1 MSPNEPHEG
10 NGPGEAT
17 GDEGPEQRSS
27 EPSTRGETEQDPQ
40 EGAGQVDEHNPQ
52 QSRDPE
58 QAEQAG
64 HAEQSAD
71 EPRPED
77 GGDTTGIR
85 GGGSDEVSRSF
96 EDELFEGESEGELSE
111 PAPDAASGG
120 SAAPGGAGDSGASV
134 PPGIPTTPGDPA
146 PWQQPPGWAAGPG
159 GEERPEFAPPAE
171 QQNGPPAGAGGPF
184 SGASGWQPPAGHG
197 DAGASGWQPPSGY
210 ENSGASGWQPPSG
223 HGDTGSFSRPEDA
236 YAAYRGGFV
245 GGYAGSGGQAPPPGG
260 GQGET
265 ASFGTGG
272 QGHPPGGMPPYGP
285 GHPQGHFPPQEPGK
299 RTGRVITVAA
309 ITALVT
315 SLVVGSV
322 VAVGSAFL
330 FSGGLGSPVSSLEQ
344 EGESTATE
352 GEVGDVSEQV
362 LPSVVSIQASGGG
375 GSGVII
381 SSDGQILTNSHVV
394 QAAEDGQLEVMFN
407 DGSGAPAEVLGADPV
422 SDIAVIQ
429 AEGQSGLTPATL
441 GDSDQV
447 GVGGEVIAIG
457 SPLGLSGTVTTGI
470 VSALDRPVNTGA
482 SENQNTQTSTVINA
496 IQTDAAINPGN
507 SGGPLVNMA
516 GEVIGINTAIAG
528 VSQESGS
535 VGLGFAIPINQV
547 QPIAEQLIEHGSASY
562 PAIEAT
568 VTGTLAGGAQIVEV
582 SDGGAADE
590 AGLEPGDVVVAVE
603 DREVNSPDQ
612 LIAEIRSSQAGDE
625 ISLGVLRGGNGDEEE
640 VQVTLGEQSA
650 ASVEEEGEEEED

>member
-10 NGPGEAT
+10 NEPGEAA
-17 GDEGPEQRSS
+17 GDEGPEQRPS
-27 EPSTRGETEQDPQ
+27 EPAARGETEQDPRD
-40 EGAGQVDEHNPQ
+40 GAGQVDEHGPEQPQ
-52 QSRDPE
+52 GPE
-58 QAEQAG
+58 QAEQA
-64 HAEQSAD
+64 EQADGQGAD
-71 EPRPED
+71 EPHPES
-77 GGDTTGIR
+77 GGATGVR
-85 GGGSDEVSRSF
+85 GGGSDEASRSF
-96 EDELFEGESEGELSE
+96 EDELFEGESEGEV
-111 PAPDAASGG
+111 SGSVPGGRPSG
-120 SAAPGGAGDSGASV
+120 SAAPGGPEGSGAPV
-134 PPGIPTTPGDPA
+134 PPGVPTTPGVSA
-146 PWQQPPGWAAGPG
+146 PWQRPPGWAAGPG
-159 GEERPEFAPPAE
+159 GEERPGFAPHAG
-171 QQNGPPAGAGGPF
+171 QQSGPPAGAGGPF
-184 SGASGWQPPAGHG
+184 
-197 DAGASGWQPPSGY
+197 
-210 ENSGASGWQPPSG
+210 SGASGWQPPSG

-236 YAAYRGGFV
+236 YAAYRGGFA

-260 GQGET
+260 HGAPGET
-265 ASFGTGG
+265 ASFGMGG
-272 QGHPPGGMPPYGP
+272 HEQPPGGMPPYGP
-285 GHPQGHFPPQEPGK
+285 GYPQGAVPPPEPRK
-299 RTGRVITVAA
+299 RTGRVITIAA

-330 FSGGLGSPVSSLEQ
+330 FSGGLGSPVSSLDQ

-352 GEVGDVSEQV
+352 GEVGEVAEQV
-362 LPSVVSIQASGGG
+362 LPSVVSIQASAGG

-394 QAAEDGQLEVMFN
+394 QAAEGGELEVMFN
-407 DGSGAPAEVLGADPV
+407 DGSGARAEVLGADPV

-429 AEGQSGLTPATL
+429 AEGQSGLTPAQL

-516 GEVIGINTAIAG
+516 GEVVGVNTAIAG

-547 QPIAEQLIEHGSASY
+547 QPIAEQLIEDGSASY

-568 VTGTLAGGAQIVEV
+568 ISGNLAGGAQIVEV

-603 DREVNSPDQ
+603 DRDVNSPDQ
-612 LIAEIRSSQAGDE
+612 LIAEIRSRQVGDE
-625 ISLGVLRGGNGDEEE
+625 LSLGVLRGGNGDEEE

-650 ASVEEEGEEEED
+650 ASVEEEGEQEED

>member
-10 NGPGEAT
+10 NEPGEAA
-17 GDEGPEQRSS
+17 GDEGPEQRPS
-27 EPSTRGETEQDPQ
+27 EPADRGETEQDPRD
-40 EGAGQVDEHNPQ
+40 GAGQVDEHSPEQPQ
-52 QSRDPE
+52 APVQAERVEQADE
-58 QAEQAG
+58 QAEQG
-64 HAEQSAD
+64 AD
-71 EPRPED
+71 GPRPDDD
-77 GGDTTGIR
+77 GTTGVR
-85 GGGSDEVSRSF
+85 GGGSEEASRRSF
-96 EDELFEGESEGELSE
+96 EDELFEGESEGELS
-111 PAPDAASGG
+111 G
-120 SAAPGGAGDSGASV
+120 SAAPGGAGDSGAPV
-134 PPGIPTTPGDPA
+134 PPGIPTTPGDSA
-146 PWQQPPGWAAGPG
+146 PWQQPPGWAAGPS
-159 GEERPEFAPPAE
+159 GEERPGFAPHAE
-171 QQNGPPAGAGGPF
+171 QQSGPPAGAGGPF
-184 SGASGWQPPAGHG
+184 SGASGWQPPTGHG
-197 DAGASGWQPPSGY
+197 G
-210 ENSGASGWQPPSG
+210 SGASGWQPPAGHGGSGASGWQPPTG

-236 YAAYRGGFV
+236 YAAYRGGFA

-260 GQGET
+260 HGGPGET
-265 ASFGTGG
+265 ASFGMGG
-272 QGHPPGGMPPYGP
+272 HGQPPGGMPPYGP
-285 GHPQGHFPPQEPGK
+285 GHPQGHVPPQEPRR
-299 RTGRVITVAA
+299 RTGHVITVAA

-322 VAVGSAFL
+322 AAVGSAFL

-352 GEVGDVSEQV
+352 GEAGDVAEQV

-375 GSGVII
+375 GSGVVI
-381 SSDGQILTNSHVV
+381 SSDGKILTNSHVV
-394 QAAEDGQLEVMFN
+394 QAAEGGELEVMFN
-407 DGSGAPAEVLGADPV
+407 DGSGARAEILGADPV

-429 AEGQSGLTPATL
+429 AEGQSGLTPAQL

-482 SENQNTQTSTVINA
+482 SENQNMQTSTVINA

-516 GEVIGINTAIAG
+516 GEVVGINTAIAG

-547 QPIAEQLIEHGSASY
+547 QPIAEQLIEDGSASY

-568 VTGTLAGGAQIVEV
+568 VSGNLAGGAQIVEV
-582 SDGGAADE
+582 SDGGAADQ

-603 DREVNSPDQ
+603 DREVNAPDQ
-612 LIAEIRSSQAGDE
+612 LIAEIRSNQAGDE

-640 VQVTLGEQSA
+640 VRVTLGEQSG
-650 ASVEEEGEEEED
+650 ASVEEGEQEED

>member
-10 NGPGEAT
+10 NEPGEAA
-17 GDEGPEQRSS
+17 GDEGPEQRPS
-27 EPSTRGETEQDPQ
+27 EPAARGETEQDPRD
-40 EGAGQVDEHNPQ
+40 GAGQVDEHGPEQPQ
-52 QSRDPE
+52 GPE
-58 QAEQAG
+58 QAEQA
-64 HAEQSAD
+64 EQADGQGAD
-71 EPRPED
+71 EPHPES
-77 GGDTTGIR
+77 GGATGVR
-85 GGGSDEVSRSF
+85 GGGSDEASRSF
-96 EDELFEGESEGELSE
+96 EDELFEGESEGEV
-111 PAPDAASGG
+111 SGSVPGGRPSG
-120 SAAPGGAGDSGASV
+120 SAAPGGPEGSGAPV
-134 PPGIPTTPGDPA
+134 PPGVPTTPGVSA
-146 PWQQPPGWAAGPG
+146 PWQRPPGWAAGPG
-159 GEERPEFAPPAE
+159 GEERPGFAPHAG
-171 QQNGPPAGAGGPF
+171 QQSGPPAGAGGPF
-184 SGASGWQPPAGHG
+184 
-197 DAGASGWQPPSGY
+197 
-210 ENSGASGWQPPSG
+210 SGASGWQPPSG

-236 YAAYRGGFV
+236 YAAYRGGFA
-245 GGYAGSGGQAPPPGG
+245 GGYAGSGGQEPPPGG
-260 GQGET
+260 HGAPGET
-265 ASFGTGG
+265 ASFGMGG
-272 QGHPPGGMPPYGP
+272 HEQPPGGMPPYGP
-285 GHPQGHFPPQEPGK
+285 GYPQGAVPPQEPRK
-299 RTGRVITVAA
+299 RTGRVITIAA

-330 FSGGLGSPVSSLEQ
+330 FSGGLGSPVSSLDQ

-352 GEVGDVSEQV
+352 GEVGEVAEQV
-362 LPSVVSIQASGGG
+362 LPSVVSIQASAGG

-394 QAAEDGQLEVMFN
+394 QAAEGGELEVMFN
-407 DGSGAPAEVLGADPV
+407 DGSGARAEVLGADPV

-429 AEGQSGLTPATL
+429 AEGQSGLTPAQL

-516 GEVIGINTAIAG
+516 GEVVGVNTAIAG

-547 QPIAEQLIEHGSASY
+547 QPIAEQLIEDGSASY

-568 VTGTLAGGAQIVEV
+568 ISGNLAGGAQIVEV

-603 DREVNSPDQ
+603 DRDVNSPDQ
-612 LIAEIRSSQAGDE
+612 LIAEIRSRQVGDE
-625 ISLGVLRGGNGDEEE
+625 LSLGVLRGGNGDEEE

-650 ASVEEEGEEEED
+650 ASVEEEGEQEED